1 MAASN
6 LTGRGGK
13 KEREKHHFGS
23 CYTRKADGGKQREEV
38 ANKRGGCVRGRWQ
51 PAEEPLPACDTR
63 RFQNHHLT
71 FPRSASA
78 LSPPSSL
85 NRSVTQ
91 LYSLPPPLLP
101 RVFLFPLSLSLA
113 IFPSS
118 KPFVLS
124 KTNLLSDLLSA
135 RAHAN
140 GALYRREPKCVIMA
154 RARVLLFFFFRLFGF
169 FCLLEE
175 KQKKVR
181 VPWDPA

>member
-1 MAASN
+1 MFCFFAFPASESK
-6 LTGRGGK
+6 RGCIQYGCQLSDWEGGG

-23 CYTRKADGGKQREEV
+23 CYIRKADGGKQREEV

-91 LYSLPPPLLP
+91 LYSLPPPSSP
-101 RVFLFPLSLSLA
+101 VSSSFLSLSPWPS
-113 IFPSS
+113 FPRQS
-118 KPFVLS
+118 
-124 KTNLLSDLLSA
+124 
-135 RAHAN
+135 
-140 GALYRREPKCVIMA
+140 
-154 RARVLLFFFFRLFGF
+154 LLFRRRQTCYQTCFLHARMLTARST
-169 FCLLEE
+169 EE
-175 KQKKVR
+175 SQSVS
-181 VPWDPA
+181 